1 MCNIEKVT
9 QKKKRNKTTK
19 KFLATK
25 KQIAI
30 LQ

>member
-9 QKKKRNKTTK
+9 QKSNKTTK
-19 KFLATK
+19 KLLATK